1 MRAEATRYPADAK
14 DAREAGSSVVER
26 LEPTVRGDP
35 EQTRNQVNFF
45 GARPAARER
54 RRQAPSGR
62 VAARTTGC

>member
-1 MRAEATRYPADAK
+1 MRAEARRYPADAK
-14 DAREAGSSVVER
+14 DAREAGSSVVSR
-26 LEPTVRGDP
+26 WSRRPGATLSRHAIKWIY
-35 EQTRNQVNFF
+35 F